1 MKRLMLPTML
11 LLLTLVLFPKHLFAE
26 DRDEKLNIETPL
38 IYINTHFENG
48 SPLYWQVESDGT
60 ILVSL
65 VYDHE
70 RGALNRA
77 CIHWFFQVYAKA
89 GSDLTLVL
97 QNFNNIWNG
106 RMDLSDATEKTT
118 CYISEDG
125 QNWTY
130 LPTKKISNQKLE
142 VKIHM
147 NSDSLF
153 VARLEPY
160 RVCDLEKL
168 KAEITD
174 HPLVKITRIGTTVE
188 KRPLEI
194 IRIGHAN
201 APFRIFLRGRA
212 HAWEPGGNWV
222 IQGLIRSLLADD
234 GKSRSY
240 LDKYCVYILPMA
252 NKDRVFNGGTRFN
265 MQGMDLNRKW
275 DKPAD
280 PALSP
285 ENAALERWLNEMIK
299 LGLKPDLAID
309 FHNDSDGKLH
319 ISRPNI
325 NLETY
330 LKNMRRFED
339 LLSQYTWFREG
350 STGSDFRN
358 PGSFGEGLLERFGI
372 DACILELNANWIQGL
387 SKVPYGKDWELLG
400 EQLRAVF
407 YEYFSDNQ

>member
-1 MKRLMLPTML
+1 MKKFILTVNLILAL
-11 LLLTLVLFPKHLFAE
+11 LFVFQSCLFAAE
-26 DRDEKLNIETPL
+26 QDKTLKIKTPL

-48 SPLYWQVESDGT
+48 SPLYWQVEPDGK

-65 VYDHE
+65 IYDHE
-70 RGALNRA
+70 RGVLNRA
-77 CIHWFFQVYAKA
+77 AGHWFFQVLAER

-97 QNFNNIWNG
+97 QNFYNIWNG
-106 RMDLSDATEKTT
+106 KTDLSDATDKTT

-125 QNWTY
+125 RKWAN
-130 LPTKKISNQKLE
+130 LPIKKLDGQKLE

-160 RVCDLEKL
+160 RVSDLDRL
-168 KAEITD
+168 MAEIAD
-174 HPLVKITRIGTTVE
+174 NPLVKITRIGKTVE
-188 KRPLEI
+188 GRPLEI

-222 IQGLIRSLLADD
+222 IQGLIRGLLANDQ
-234 GKSRSY
+234 KSKSY
-240 LDKYCVYILPMA
+240 LDRYCVYILPMI
-252 NKDRVFNGGTRFN
+252 NKDRVFHGGTRFN
-265 MQGMDLNRKW
+265 MSGMDLNRRW

-285 ENAALERWLNEMIK
+285 ENVALETWLNKMIE
-299 LGLKPDLAID
+299 LGLKPHLAID
-309 FHNDSDGKLH
+309 FHNDGNGQLH

-325 NLETY
+325 DLERY
-330 LKNMRRFED
+330 LTNMRRFED
-339 LLSQYTWFREG
+339 LLRKDTWFREG

-372 DACILELNANWIQGL
+372 EACILELNANWIEGL
-387 SKVPYGKDWELLG
+387 SKVPFGKDWELLG
-400 EQLRAVF
+400 EQLRDVF
-407 YEYFSDNQ
+407 YEYFEKDR